1 MVYKKCYYNYRC
13 SVNVKLSS
21 EECTFMRKKFLLIFL
36 ILSLSVLAACGRST
50 DGPGKTAPT
59 ETAAPTGTPAPTETA
74 APTGT
79 PTPTETAAPTGTP
92 APTEA
97 ATPTG
102 TPAPTGI
109 TEPPEAVREEI
120 KIAVIDTGISSSVI
134 DSGRILEGKNYIE
147 PQHDTEDR
155 IGHGT
160 ALAAF
165 IVGSVPARMEG
176 YCPDALLVPL
186 VYADMTVRRTDDAQT
201 TDGSDTDDAAQTADS
216 SGTDDAAQ
224 TADSSGTDDAVQTMG
239 GPELIAQAV
248 RDAVDCYGCRVILIS
263 SGTQK
268 DEPALHEAVKYA
280 KDNNVL
286 VVSCAGNS
294 YYTDTDAIYYPGSY
308 DEALCVGSLN
318 GDGEPA
324 YFSQR
329 NEFVD
334 VWEIG
339 TDLRLATLK
348 GTRIRGEGTSYSA
361 AIVAAKAADL
371 LAKDSGLT
379 VDDLMRMLAEK

>member
-1 MVYKKCYYNYRC
+1 
-13 SVNVKLSS
+13 
-21 EECTFMRKKFLLIFL
+21 MRKKFLLIFL
-36 ILSLSVLAACGRST
+36 ILSLSVLAACGRPT
-50 DGPGKTAPT
+50 DGPGKT
-59 ETAAPTGTPAPTETA
+59 
-74 APTGT
+74 
-79 PTPTETAAPTGTP
+79 

-201 TDGSDTDDAAQTADS
+201 ADGSDTGDAAQTPSGNGTDDAVQTADS
-216 SGTDDAAQ
+216 SGTDDAVQ

-308 DEALCVGSLN
+308 DETLCVGSLN

>member
-1 MVYKKCYYNYRC
+1 
-13 SVNVKLSS
+13 
-21 EECTFMRKKFLLIFL
+21 MRKKFLLIFL

-79 PTPTETAAPTGTP
+79 P
-92 APTEA
+92 APTEVA
-97 ATPTG
+97 APTG

-201 TDGSDTDDAAQTADS
+201 ADGSDTGDAAQPPSGNGTDDAVQTADSSDTDDAAQTADS
-216 SGTDDAAQ
+216 SDTDDAVQ

>member
-79 PTPTETAAPTGTP
+79 PAPTETAAPTGIP
-92 APTEA
+92 APTEVA
-97 ATPTG
+97 APTG

-109 TEPPEAVREEI
+109 TEPPETVREEI

-201 TDGSDTDDAAQTADS
+201 TDGSD
-216 SGTDDAAQ
+216 TDDAAQ

>member
-13 SVNVKLSS
+13 SVNVKLLS

-36 ILSLSVLAACGRST
+36 ILSFSVLAACGRST

-59 ETAAPTGTPAPTETA
+59 EAAAPTGTPAPTETA

-79 PTPTETAAPTGTP
+79 PAPTEAAAPTGTP

-201 TDGSDTDDAAQTADS
+201 TDGSD
-216 SGTDDAAQ
+216 TDDAAQ